1 MLSVE
6 LALALFSLF
15 TLTPSNPCMAAFTD
29 NLLAYSIQQ
38 YETEVWGDIEHLNVS
53 LILRRT

>member
-1 MLSVE
+1 
-6 LALALFSLF
+6 
-15 TLTPSNPCMAAFTD
+15 MAAFTD